1 MSHYYEASGKPRYTL
16 TGANGKVRD
25 TTLRDARK
33 LGLYPSV
40 TEVKKAI
47 LVESFLEGW
56 LKEQVAKW
64 SFANQPSSDETEEE
78 YVSRAIYGAN
88 HVSRKACDFG
98 NMFHNTAEEYAKDRS
113 IKIPFE
119 VYPFWGPFKE
129 WFDENVLEVVETELA
144 TTCVEFGIG
153 GSIDLICVLK
163 DVGLAIVDFKTQG
176 VAVKT
181 YKTEP
186 LQRKVATWYPGWI
199 QQLGL
204 YAAMYEVYC
213 QDKLGSSDVA
223 NNMYAKLA
231 AVDLSRGM
239 WHDAAPKCVS
249 VVIDSREA
257 GFVQSKL
264 WTDEE
269 RNEGLQLG
277 LSCCKTWQIAKK
289 YKPEGSIL

>member
-47 LVESFLEGW
+47 LVETFLEGW

-64 SFANQPSSDETEEE
+64 SFFNQPSQDETEEE

-88 HVSRKACDFG
+88 HISRTACDFG
-98 NMFHNTAEEYAKDRS
+98 TLFHDTAEAYAKDRS

-129 WFDENVLEVVETELA
+129 WFDENVIEVVETELA

-153 GSIDLICVLK
+153 GSIDLVCILK
-163 DVGLAIVDFKTQG
+163 DVGLAIVDFKTQK
-176 VAVKT
+176 VPTKT

-186 LQRKVATWYPGWI
+186 FQRKVPVWYPGWI

-204 YAAMYEVYC
+204 YAAMYDIHACSE
-213 QDKLGSSDVA
+213 DLKLSGA
-223 NNMYAKLA
+223 ENF
-231 AVDLSRGM
+231 VDGI
-239 WHDAAPKCVS
+239 WDEECPKCVS
-249 VVIDSREA
+249 VVIDSKEA

-289 YKPEGSIL
+289 YKPKGSIL